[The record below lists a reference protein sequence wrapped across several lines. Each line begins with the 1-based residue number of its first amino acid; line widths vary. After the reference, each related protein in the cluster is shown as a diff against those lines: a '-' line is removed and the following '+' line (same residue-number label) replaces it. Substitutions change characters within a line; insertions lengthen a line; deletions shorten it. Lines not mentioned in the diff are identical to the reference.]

1 MQTKK
6 IIYQIG
12 RFDNNIITDYK
23 FQIDEKTYESKL
35 SSFALKKHFD
45 ESGDPSKV
53 ILIYPSSVLLN
64 ESSIKNDKRPKFN
77 NKLDEFFDKLKAN
90 DTKEINQYLKIHTL
104 I

>member
-12 RFDNNIITDYK
+12 RLDNNIITDYK

-53 ILIYPSSVLLN
+53 MIDIPV
-64 ESSIKNDKRPKFN
+64 
-77 NKLDEFFDKLKAN
+77 
-90 DTKEINQYLKIHTL
+90 
-104 I
+104 